1 MPNLKDAAFRYRDKI
16 AIALFLL
23 ILAWLMWHGP
33 TLGFGEPAEDWLDVL
48 GLLIAVSGHALR
60 VSALRHIGPHSRT
73 TWYFG
78 AQRLVKDGPY
88 AVVRNPLYVGDWL
101 IALGICVI
109 AQLRWLIL
117 AGPLLAFLLYY
128 LVALAEEQ
136 YLVEQFGA
144 EYLRY
149 CEATPRFF
157 PRSLF
162 GKRSRPTPL
171 EGTGAH
177 SVLRTKEYQS
187 FLSTGACVLL
197 IELTKY
203 LHACAF
209 R

>member
-1 MPNLKDAAFRYRDKI
+1 M
-16 AIALFLL
+16 
-23 ILAWLMWHGP
+23 
-33 TLGFGEPAEDWLDVL
+33 
-48 GLLIAVSGHALR
+48 
-60 VSALRHIGPHSRT
+60 
-73 TWYFG
+73 
-78 AQRLVKDGPY
+78 
-88 AVVRNPLYVGDWL
+88 
-101 IALGICVI
+101 
-109 AQLRWLIL
+109 RWLIL